1 MHIYQITYSITTN
14 AKCKVMAD
22 NEKQAREKLIRQFD
36 NGDINYN
43 DCVDSDITIREV
55 EIYERGEI

>member
-1 MHIYQITYSITTN
+1 MSIYQITFSITTT

-43 DCVDSDITIREV
+43 DYVDSDITIGEV